1 VRSWFSLGSRVIIL
15 GRYAQHNHQAECPEI
30 TMRVA
35 DLMQTELQTIPA
47 DAKVSDA
54 ATTLADARVS
64 ALPVVDDRGR
74 LVGVISSTDILALE
88 EEAEGDREKVL
99 DRTAVRDV
107 MTPEPLTISPDAEIR
122 EGARRLLEADV
133 HRLIVMESGRMV
145 GIFSTTDIIRA
156 VAAGQL

>member
-1 VRSWFSLGSRVIIL
+1 
-15 GRYAQHNHQAECPEI
+15 
-30 TMRVA
+30 
-35 DLMQTELQTIPA
+35 
-47 DAKVSDA
+47 
-54 ATTLADARVS
+54 
-64 ALPVVDDRGR
+64 
-74 LVGVISSTDILALE
+74 
-88 EEAEGDREKVL
+88 VL